1 MRNIEKATS
10 IQSSAIQVLLWA
22 VSIEMNITIVA
33 NYHIISNL

>member
-1 MRNIEKATS
+1 MRNMEVNTS
-10 IQSSAIQVLLWA
+10 RQSSATLVLLWA